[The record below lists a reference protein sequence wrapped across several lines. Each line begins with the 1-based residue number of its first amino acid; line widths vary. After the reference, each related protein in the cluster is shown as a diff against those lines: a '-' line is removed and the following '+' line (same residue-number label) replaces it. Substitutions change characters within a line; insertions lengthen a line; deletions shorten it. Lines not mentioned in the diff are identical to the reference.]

1 MVDRWHLYYNS
12 AEHFHEVAFGNNNQT
27 TVIDADSFE
36 LFMQDI
42 PTEGIMRQEELNY
55 IDIYKETLE
64 FLRIGNR
71 AVKRAQEDNRK
82 KGIPNVYDFNGHLYY
97 ELPNGEL
104 TKEDPYP
111 LSKETDSREEKC

>member
-1 MVDRWHLYYNS
+1 MH
-12 AEHFHEVAFGNNNQT
+12 
-27 TVIDADSFE
+27 
-36 LFMQDI
+36 QD
-42 PTEGIMRQEELNY
+42 ELNSPN
-55 IDIYKETLE
+55 IYKRTLE

-71 AVKRAQEDNRK
+71 AVKRAQEENRE

-111 LSKETDSREEKC
+111 LVKERDAKEEKC

>member
-1 MVDRWHLYYNS
+1 MPQDKS
-12 AEHFHEVAFGNNNQT
+12 
-27 TVIDADSFE
+27 DSV
-36 LFMQDI
+36 
-42 PTEGIMRQEELNY
+42 
-55 IDIYKETLE
+55 DIYEETLK

-71 AVKRAQEDNRK
+71 AVKKAQEENRK

-111 LSKETDSREEKC
+111 LSKETDSDEEKC

>member
-1 MVDRWHLYYNS
+1 MHRDKL
-12 AEHFHEVAFGNNNQT
+12 
-27 TVIDADSFE
+27 DS
-36 LFMQDI
+36 
-42 PTEGIMRQEELNY
+42 
-55 IDIYKETLE
+55 IDIHKETLE

-71 AVKRAQEDNRK
+71 AVKRAQEENRK

-111 LSKETDSREEKC
+111 LSKGTEPKEEKC